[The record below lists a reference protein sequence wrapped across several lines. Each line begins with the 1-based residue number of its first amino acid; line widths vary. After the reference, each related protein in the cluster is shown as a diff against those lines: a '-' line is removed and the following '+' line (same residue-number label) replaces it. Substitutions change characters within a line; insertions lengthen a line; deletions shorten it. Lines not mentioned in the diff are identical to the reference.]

1 MQKYN
6 WNSEFLG
13 HFYTE
18 KWRFGY
24 FCKVQGPFAKFP
36 CSCFPKFQG
45 STCKVPRI
53 IGVCVWFSGKTG
65 SFFQN
70 HHVLPFS
77 FLSPSFPLQVR
88 RAGMWCR
95 RRLSVRR
102 GVRYRVHVRGRRWD
116 AGADTVQRG
125 HGLATR
131 ARRWCGAAGSS
142 RGCDAAGSSWGRG
155 AGAGSQQCPRFYR
168 PWYPPI
174 SICRWLGCGGFR
186 QEWWKQNYYGE
197 RISILQ
203 FIQGDSKGFKGF
215 STFLYL
221 RFQ

>member
-88 RAGMWCR
+88 QAGVWCQLE
-95 RRLSVRR
+95 LSSRWVAYGYMSGRHGAMDQSAGDGSSR
-102 GVRYRVHVRGRRWD
+102 GG
-116 AGADTVQRG
+116 
-125 HGLATR
+125 
-131 ARRWCGAAGSS
+131 RWCGRRAHH
-142 RGCDAAGSSWGRG
+142 GCDAAGSSWGRG